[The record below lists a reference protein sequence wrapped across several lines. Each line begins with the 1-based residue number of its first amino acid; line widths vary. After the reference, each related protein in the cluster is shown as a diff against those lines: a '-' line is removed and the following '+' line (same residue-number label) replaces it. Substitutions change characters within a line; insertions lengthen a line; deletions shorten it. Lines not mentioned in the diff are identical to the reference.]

1 MSANRKGGNMSE
13 NGVGRRDVCKAL
25 LALGG
30 MALGGVAQGQT
41 QTQTQTEVSPQDQKL
56 FDAVKRGATMEE
68 IAQLRDPIART
79 PQEALH
85 ALKTG
90 NSRFF
95 SGQARRPELSAAER
109 RAQIL
114 GQTPFAVV
122 LGCSDS
128 RVPTEIIFDQ
138 SLGSLFITRVA
149 GNIVDVATTGSIEY
163 AIEHLK
169 THLVVV
175 MGHEGCGA
183 VKAALLP
190 AAQRSRET
198 PSIQALLNQIAPSVA
213 DLPKIRDEKARMREA
228 VIANVR
234 RQVFNLRKQPAIQAA
249 TASNKIAVVGAYY
262 EITSGAVDFFET
274 DEDLRIAETRYDES
288 AWRRHLT

>member
-1 MSANRKGGNMSE
+1 MREKTIT
-13 NGVGRRDVCKAL
+13 RRGICKAL
-25 LALGG
+25 LAFGG
-30 MALGGVAQGQT
+30 LALGNSARGQT
-41 QTQTQTEVSPQDQKL
+41 TAPTQPTQPADSILQDQKII
-56 FDAVKRGATMEE
+56 DAVKRGATMEE
-68 IAQLRDPIART
+68 MAKLRDPIART

-90 NSRFF
+90 NARFF
-95 SGQARRPELSAAER
+95 SGQARRPELSAVER

-149 GNIVDVATTGSIEY
+149 GNIVEMGTTGSIEY
-163 AIEHLK
+163 AVEHLK

-190 AAQRSRET
+190 PADRARES
-198 PSIQALLNQIAPSVA
+198 PSIQALLNQIAPAVA
-213 DLPKIRDEKARMREA
+213 TVPKIRDEKAKMREA

-234 RQVFNLRKQPAIQAA
+234 QQVANVKKQPVIKAAI
-249 TASNKIAVVGAYY
+249 ASNKIAVIGAYY

-274 DEDLRIAETRYDES
+274 EEELRVAQTDYGRRS
-288 AWRRHLT
+288 WRAHLS

>member
-1 MSANRKGGNMSE
+1 MGV
-13 NGVGRRDVCKAL
+13 NGIGRRGVCKAL

-30 MALGGVAQGQT
+30 LALGKRAAGQAPAT
-41 QTQTQTEVSPQDQKL
+41 TPTPAPADPELLDQRL
-56 FDAVKRGATMEE
+56 SDAVKRGATMEE
-68 IAQLRDPIART
+68 IARLRDPIARS
-79 PQEALH
+79 PQEALR

-90 NSRFF
+90 NARFF

-122 LGCSDS
+122 LSCSDS
-128 RVPTEIIFDQ
+128 RVPTEIIYDQ

-149 GNIVDVATTGSIEY
+149 GNIIDLGTTGSIEY
-163 AIEHLK
+163 AVEHLK

-190 AAQRSRET
+190 AAARARET
-198 PSIQALLNQIAPSVA
+198 PSIQALLDKIVPAVSRIA
-213 DLPKIRDEKARMREA
+213 KIRDEKAKMREA

-234 RQVFNLRKQPAIQAA
+234 QQVFNIKQQPAIQAA
-249 TASNKIAVVGAYY
+249 IASNKIAVLGAYY

-274 DEDLRIAETRYDES
+274 EEDLRIAQTDYDGRS
-288 AWRRHLT
+288 WRRHLA

>member
-1 MSANRKGGNMSE
+1 
-13 NGVGRRDVCKAL
+13 L
-25 LALGG
+25 TLGG
-30 MALGGVAQGQT
+30 LVAKGQT
-41 QTQTQTEVSPQDQKL
+41 TAPTPTAPSLDTNLQDPKIA
-56 FDAVKRGATMEE
+56 DAVKRGATMEE
-68 IAQLRDPIART
+68 IAKLQDPIARS
-79 PQEALH
+79 PQEALR

-95 SGQARRPELSAAER
+95 GGQARRPELSAAER
-109 RAQIL
+109 RAQVL
-114 GQTPFAVV
+114 GQTPFAVI

-149 GNIVDVATTGSIEY
+149 GNIVDTATTGSIEY
-163 AIEHLK
+163 AVGHLK

-190 AAQRSRET
+190 AEARSRET
-198 PSIQALLNQIAPSVA
+198 PSIQALLNQIVPSVSKI
-213 DLPKIRDEKARMREA
+213 PKIRDEKAKMREA

-234 RQVFNLRKQPAIQAA
+234 QQVANIKKQPGIQTAM
-249 TASNKIAVVGAYY
+249 ASNKIAVVGAYY

-274 DEDLRIAETRYDES
+274 DEDLRIAQTAYNGS
-288 AWRRHLT
+288 SWRSHLG